1 MTQQTLC
8 SAIEFAVNQALALSI
23 HGVKKLTVLEQKT
36 FTIQLT
42 ELGFPLSFSVN
53 ENKVLVTSLIERSD
67 CTVNTSIKTLLAL
80 KKQQQITELIKQE
93 KLDVKGD
100 LKVAQQFA
108 SIAESL
114 EIDWQ
119 SELAKHIGDI
129 PTYKLSQFGSN
140 LMKKFNFATQQIQA
154 DASEWLV
161 HEKRLV
167 VTASQINHYNQQVNN
182 LMSQTNDLAER
193 IEKLANTVAIN
204 QP

>member
-8 SAIEFAVNQALALSI
+8 SAIEFAVNQALTLNI
-23 HGVKKLTVLEQKT
+23 HGVKRLTILEQKT

-53 ENKVLVTSLIERSD
+53 ENKVLVTSLTERSD

-80 KKQQQITELIKQE
+80 KKQQQITELIKEE
-93 KLDVKGD
+93 KLEVNGD

-108 SIAESL
+108 NIAESL

-140 LMKKFNFATQQIQA
+140 LIKKFNFATQQIQA

-167 VTASQINHYNQQVNN
+167 VTASQINHFNQQVNS
-182 LMSQTNDLAER
+182 LISKTNDLAER